1 MQTLYFPVDDLPTRG
16 AAGRMTDKRF
26 LEQEIGRW
34 LASDERAHQLA
45 GEAYYEGVQDILR
58 RQRTVIDENGK
69 LKAVEH
75 LPNNRLIDNQFATMV
90 DQKTNYLLGK
100 PFSFD
105 TESDAYGEA
114 LSSVFTRKVKRMIR
128 IVGENAYTGGKAW
141 VYPYYDQQGKLAF
154 THFPAYEVLPFWAD
168 NEHTDLDCAVRLISM
183 VLFISIVEFRK

>member
-34 LASDERAHQLA
+34 LASDERARQIA

-75 LPNNRLIDNQFATMV
+75 LPNNRL
-90 DQKTNYLLGK
+90 
-100 PFSFD
+100 
-105 TESDAYGEA
+105 
-114 LSSVFTRKVKRMIR
+114 TRTLVWDSERPSRSARSGSPMER
-128 IVGENAYTGGKAW
+128 SR
-141 VYPYYDQQGKLAF
+141 F
-154 THFPAYEVLPFWAD
+154 
-168 NEHTDLDCAVRLISM
+168 
-183 VLFISIVEFRK
+183 

>member
-34 LASDERAHQLA
+34 LASDERVRQIA

-75 LPNNRLIDNQFATMV
+75 LPNNRLIDNQFAKMV

-105 TESDAYGEA
+105 TESDA
-114 LSSVFTRKVKRMIR
+114 
-128 IVGENAYTGGKAW
+128 
-141 VYPYYDQQGKLAF
+141 
-154 THFPAYEVLPFWAD
+154 
-168 NEHTDLDCAVRLISM
+168 
-183 VLFISIVEFRK
+183 

>member
-34 LASDERAHQLA
+34 LASAGRARQIA

-75 LPNNRLIDNQFATMV
+75 LPNNRLIDNQFAKMV

-141 VYPYYDQQGKLAF
+141 VLFRIERPQQ
-154 THFPAYEVLPFWAD
+154 
-168 NEHTDLDCAVRLISM
+168 
-183 VLFISIVEFRK
+183 VETRGIFRTVQSDKAMFSCRTV